1 MLYYGTKLSQNISKR
16 EPEGYLVCLN
26 VPVARTGTQDYLPE
40 ELGVP
45 PGLGSPSGGA
55 PRSGE
60 RDTGFVTVLRPE
72 EEVFSPEC
80 IASFEGM
87 PVTDDHPDDPEGVTV
102 ETCSALQK
110 GHAQNLRRG
119 TGSESDLLIADL
131 LITDPE
137 LIRHI
142 LSGKREISCGYN
154 YELCQE
160 NGQYIQRKI
169 RGNHIA
175 VVDAGRAG
183 HRVSIK
189 DHKCERRKPAM
200 QKKPGKNLMSRLIAS
215 YAKDEDTTI
224 EEVAAIVEAVL
235 NEDPSVAPLMEAVAE
250 PAAPVVEVVPAEAP
264 SEAAAVAVAVP
275 EEMEGEHILTDAED
289 LPGVIERLDR
299 VISLLEQ
306 LVTPAAAD
314 EDEPAPTEEI
324 EEVLEAVATNPV
336 EEAIE
341 RVIEEIVEETAE
353 EPAALID
360 EDTEEEEQADCGKSC
375 TTSDALLISREAKM
389 CRPAGVSR
397 CSENA
402 ERLRSVLQV
411 MKPVIAAMP
420 KAQRKQVSDAL
431 AVTIRKANGKT
442 PVPARKTY
450 AALKTA
456 RHSSIDAE
464 DPRAL
469 GRKIM
474 AARNAN
480 RAR

>member
-1 MLYYGTKLSQNISKR
+1 MLYYGTKLSQNISRR

-26 VPVARTGTQDYLPE
+26 VPVARTGKQDYLPE
-40 ELGVP
+40 ELGLP
-45 PGLGSPSGGA
+45 PNFGSSSGGA

-60 RDTGFVTVLRPE
+60 GVPGFVTVHRPE
-72 EEVFSPEC
+72 DEVFSPEC

-110 GHAQNLRRG
+110 GHAQNIRRG
-119 TGSESDLLIADL
+119 TGSDSDLLIADL
-131 LITDPE
+131 LITDPA

-200 QKKPGKNLMSRLIAS
+200 QKKPRKNLMSRLIAS

-224 EEVAAIVEAVL
+224 EEVAAVVEAVL
-235 NEDPSVAPLMEAVAE
+235 NEDPSVAPLMEVVAE

-264 SEAAAVAVAVP
+264 AEAAAVAVAVP
-275 EEMEGEHILTDAED
+275 EETEGEHTLMDAED

-314 EDEPAPTEEI
+314 EDEPAPAEEI
-324 EEVLEAVATNPV
+324 EEALEAVATDPV

-341 RVIEEIVEETAE
+341 QVIEEIVEETAE
-353 EPAALID
+353 EPVTLID
-360 EDTEEEEQADCGKSC
+360 EDTEEEEQADCGRSS
-375 TTSDALLISREAKM
+375 TTSDT
-389 CRPAGVSR
+389 
-397 CSENA
+397 
-402 ERLRSVLQV
+402 LRSVLQV

-420 KAQRKQVSDAL
+420 KTQRKQVTDQL
-431 AVTIRKANGKT
+431 ARRLREANGK
-442 PVPARKTY
+442 PVAPAKKTY

-480 RAR
+480 LRG

>member
-1 MLYYGTKLSQNISKR
+1 MLYYGTKLSQNISRR

-26 VPVARTGTQDYLPE
+26 VPVARSGTQDYLPE
-40 ELGVP
+40 EVGRP
-45 PGLGSPSGGA
+45 PDHGA
-55 PRSGE
+55 LDP
-60 RDTGFVTVLRPE
+60 FVTVYRPE

-87 PVTDDHPDDPEGVTV
+87 PITDDHPEDPEGVTV

-119 TGSESDLLIADL
+119 TGPESDLLIADL

-189 DHKCERRKPAM
+189 DHKSERRISVM
-200 QKKPGKNLMSRLIAS
+200 QKNKKNLVSRLIAS
-215 YAKDEDTTI
+215 FAKDEDTTA
-224 EEVAAIVEAVL
+224 EEVAAVVEAIL
-235 NEDPSVAPLMEAVAE
+235 SEDPAATLAEAELAAPVVTVVPAETPAE
-250 PAAPVVEVVPAEAP
+250 PAAVVVEVPTETESEAP
-264 SEAAAVAVAVP
+264 VTGDDDPTVA
-275 EEMEGEHILTDAED
+275 IL
-289 LPGVIERLDR
+289 ERLDR
-299 VISLLEQ
+299 ILELLT
-306 LVTPAAAD
+306 TPVPAAD
-314 EDEPAPTEEI
+314 EEETALP
-324 EEVLEAVATNPV
+324 EEVGEVLEAVATDPIG
-336 EEAIE
+336 EAIE
-341 RVIEEIVEETAE
+341 QVIGEIVEEAE
-353 EPAALID
+353 EEPVSLID
-360 EDTEEEEQADCGKSC
+360 ECSEEEEQADCGKSS
-375 TTSDALLISREAKM
+375 TTSDT
-389 CRPAGVSR
+389 
-397 CSENA
+397 
-402 ERLRSVLQV
+402 LRSVLQV

-420 KAQRKQVSDAL
+420 KAQRKQVIDRLSKQM
-431 AVTIRKANGKT
+431 RSANGQKSAGGT
-442 PVPARKTY
+442 RTY
-450 AALKTA
+450 AALKNTRRA
-456 RHSSIDAE
+456 SADAE

-469 GRKIM
+469 GKRIM

-480 RAR
+480 NRK